1 MKKLL
6 TSKETPVYETINE
19 KGKSSIFLTC
29 DHASY
34 KIPEKLAGLGLQ
46 ENITE
51 THIGWDIGALD
62 VAKSISHAID
72 APLFFT
78 NYSRLV
84 IDCNR
89 PPLGNDS
96 IPESIHGI
104 RIPGNS
110 DLSENE
116 LNQRVKE
123 IFDPYHQAIDE
134 SISYHRSIKE
144 RINLL
149 AVHSFTPVLSGKV
162 RPWPIGITFEYETPF
177 STFLLSRLRTYDFQ
191 PIGENEPYPI
201 TPEGDYGLYRHGK
214 DKGIASVLLEI
225 RQDYLE
231 QEDTRN
237 KIIHI
242 LSTILKEFDNPIV

>member
-149 AVHSFTPVLSGKV
+149 AVHSFTLCSFL
-162 RPWPIGITFEYETPF
+162 IHEDL
-177 STFLLSRLRTYDFQ
+177 LLSHRRIFEQNPLRILYLWLKLRLIPQEWNLLLVWQ
-191 PIGENEPYPI
+191 PGPPTSESPGCQTHRILLRAWNFTGM
-201 TPEGDYGLYRHGK
+201 LY
-214 DKGIASVLLEI
+214 
-225 RQDYLE
+225 
-231 QEDTRN
+231 
-237 KIIHI
+237 
-242 LSTILKEFDNPIV
+242 